1 MDTLHAE
8 ADPRLFLSE
17 LATYHHNAPYQS
29 QDCSA
34 TFLISGTKKTSI
46 SRHGV
51 EDEDVD
57 MDQTPDSRNEEV
69 EEGDGEVVP
78 QVHMSLVEGKDLEG
92 MDYVWHSWRLMP
104 FHIYSCEGH
113 V

>member
-8 ADPRLFLSE
+8 TDPRLFLSE

-29 QDCSA
+29 QNCSA
-34 TFLISGTKKTSI
+34 TFLISGTKKTSN

-57 MDQTPDSRNEEV
+57 MDQTPDSRNREAKDETEE
-69 EEGDGEVVP
+69 DDSEVVP
-78 QVHMSLVEGKDLEG
+78 QVYMSLVEGKDLEG
-92 MDYVWHSWRLMP
+92 MIVYA
-104 FHIYSCEGH
+104 
-113 V
+113 